1 MARLPG
7 DILRDIHLGLGAL
20 SPADKAEV
28 AEVLVDDLSG
38 MGRVNDRDLA
48 HITPAEA
55 IMLRKAGG
63 AGTINPET
71 GLPEYMGPGTA
82 PGVSPG
88 VGTSG
93 PGSASGFGFG
103 PAAAAVATAM
113 GQAASTSSGL
123 GSSGGMF
130 GGYTYGGPPG
140 SSLSPGSGTSPA
152 ASPFGWT
159 PAEAQN
165 IADSMA
171 DSGDAGTGEG
181 FVFADTRGDTPADSP
196 ADSNVIVDKDS
207 TLFDADRIAERVF
220 RRDIIPKF
228 DFKDFDVV
236 LDNQDFDFDKQLALQ
251 EFNDQYRLD
260 TLEPHYRRQKMMQ
273 RTKDMAKL
281 INKYNLDKP
290 FDLTKNIDN
299 PYLPD
304 KLNPEDRTV
313 ITTEDGKPIL
323 TRDLNPID
331 VPNLSIENAIHRY
344 VTEAAK
350 KNPTMYGLEN
360 YFKPYET
367 VSEQLGFDRSSWLSR
382 TEKAAKDSWV
392 ARQTSD
398 LGSWISNNVGK
409 VSDFF
414 GDAPI
419 MSFISRSPL
428 GVIKSFIA
436 EMLSKQTPALRD
448 KTRMYLAAQSYAQ
461 RGLKIP
467 EMSELAAHDFS
478 GETGQ
483 PYLGEET
490 FTDQWKTVPT
500 LEKVEQLR
508 EEDRLEQERR
518 LKGLEEAYRAE
529 QLEELSKYFDTVSDE
544 YLSLRDQPTYNPI
557 GIEQLL
563 GNT

>member
-7 DILRDIHLGLGAL
+7 DILRDIHRGLGAL

-38 MGRVNDRDLA
+38 MGRVTDRDLA

-55 IMLRKAGG
+55 IMLREAGG
-63 AGTINPET
+63 AGTLNPET
-71 GLPEYMGPGTA
+71 GLPEYYGPGTA

-88 VGTSG
+88 PGPGPG
-93 PGSASGFGFG
+93 PGSSPAMGFG
-103 PAAAAVATAM
+103 PTAVAQ
-113 GQAASTSSGL
+113 GLAALGL
-123 GSSGGMF
+123 GTGSSGGMF

-140 SSLSPGSGTSPA
+140 SSLSPGPGNAPA
-152 ASPFGWT
+152 ADGGGDAPGQMLGIT
-159 PAEAQN
+159 PAEVAS
-165 IADSMA
+165 IASTLTA
-171 DSGDAGTGEG
+171 ESGDAGTSPA
-181 FVFADTRGDTPADSP
+181 FQFADTSQKGEKGDVSADTPP
-196 ADSNVIVDKDS
+196 V
-207 TLFDADRIAERVF
+207 
-220 RRDIIPKF
+220 F
-228 DFKDFDVV
+228 DFKEFDVV
-236 LDNQDFDFDKQLALQ
+236 LDNLDFDFDKQLAKQ
-251 EFNDQYRLD
+251 KFDDKYKYDE
-260 TLEPHYRRQKMMQ
+260 LEPHLLNLKLQE
-273 RTKDMAKL
+273 RTKDLAKL
-281 INKYNLDKP
+281 INKFDLDKN
-290 FDLTKNIDN
+290 FDLSRNIDN
-299 PYLPD
+299 PWLPTELS
-304 KLNPEDRTV
+304 KEDRTV

-323 TRDLNPID
+323 TSDFNPIE
-331 VPNLSIENAIHRY
+331 VPNLSIENMINRY
-344 VTEAAK
+344 INEAAR
-350 KNPTMYGLEN
+350 KNPTMYGLEK

-367 VSEQLGFDRSSWLSR
+367 ISEQLGFDSGSWLSR

-419 MSFISRSPL
+419 MSFLSRSPL
-428 GVIKSFIA
+428 SVIQSFIA
-436 EMLSKQTPALRD
+436 EMLAKQTPALRD
-448 KTRMYLAAQSYAQ
+448 KTSMYLAAQSYVQ

-467 EMSELAAHDFS
+467 EISDLAAHDFS
-478 GETGQ
+478 AQ

-490 FTDQWKTVPT
+490 FTDQWKTLPT
-500 LEKVEQLR
+500 FERVRGLE
-508 EEDRLEQERR
+508 EEDRLEQERIQ
-518 LKGLEEAYRAE
+518 KKLEEEFRAA